1 MRYGTKTG
9 SDQESPMSEAPA
21 KRRGRPRAY
30 DPEVALSKVTETFWE
45 QGYAGASLDDL
56 SAATGM
62 NRPSLYGAF
71 GDKQA
76 LFKTALDRYMDE
88 SRAAMA
94 QAFRGGGTLR
104 EVLTRIYHTALGFYL
119 SGDAGGRGCFLT
131 SAGLGQA
138 VIDHE
143 VRQTVADGLHELDR
157 AVEAL
162 MTRRQARGELPPTV
176 DPVALGRVA
185 SMMMNA
191 LSVRARAGE
200 TREQL
205 EATIP
210 VMVELICGPPR
221 LEQQASE

>member
-1 MRYGTKTG
+1 
-9 SDQESPMSEAPA
+9 MSETAV

-30 DPEVALSKVTETFWE
+30 DPDVALAKATEIFWA
-45 QGYAGASLDDL
+45 QGFAGASLDDL
-56 SAATGM
+56 AVATGM

-76 LFKTALDRYMDE
+76 LFKSALDRYME
-88 SRAAMA
+88 RSRAAMTE
-94 QAFRGGGTLR
+94 AFRGGGALR
-104 EVLTRIYHTALGFYL
+104 EVLTRIYRTALGFYL
-119 SGDAGGRGCFLT
+119 SDDMGGRGCFLA

-138 VIDHE
+138 LIDDE
-143 VRQTVADGLHELDR
+143 VRQIVADGLHELDR
-157 AVEAL
+157 GVEGL
-162 MTRRQARGELPPTV
+162 LTRRQARGELPPAA

-185 SMMMNA
+185 CMMMNA

-210 VMVELICGPPR
+210 VMVDLICGPE
-221 LEQQASE
+221 LEPQASE

>member
-1 MRYGTKTG
+1 
-9 SDQESPMSEAPA
+9 MSETPT

-30 DPEVALSKVTETFWE
+30 DPEVALAKATETFWS
-45 QGYAGASLDDL
+45 QGFAGASLDDL

-71 GDKQA
+71 GDKQT
-76 LFKTALDRYMDE
+76 LFKAALDAYMDR
-88 SRAAMA
+88 SRAAMTE
-94 QAFRGGGTLR
+94 AFRGGGSLR
-104 EVLTRIYHTALGFYL
+104 EVLTRIYRTALGFYL
-119 SGDAGGRGCFLT
+119 SDDMGGRGCFLA

-138 VIDHE
+138 VVDHE
-143 VRQTVADGLHELDR
+143 VRQIVADGLHELDR
-157 AVEAL
+157 GVEGL
-162 MTRRQARGELPPTV
+162 MQRRQARGELPPTV

-200 TREQL
+200 TRQQL

-210 VMVELICGPPR
+210 VMVGLICGPPHP
-221 LEQQASE
+221 EPQASE

>member
-1 MRYGTKTG
+1 
-9 SDQESPMSEAPA
+9 MSEAPA

-30 DPEVALSKVTETFWE
+30 DPDVALAKATEIFWT
-45 QGYAGASLDDL
+45 QGFAGASLDDL

-71 GDKQA
+71 GDKQT
-76 LFKTALDRYMDE
+76 LFKSALDRYMDS
-88 SRAAMA
+88 SRAAMTE
-94 QAFRGGGTLR
+94 AFRGGGSLR
-104 EVLTRIYHTALGFYL
+104 DILTRVYHTALGFYL
-119 SGDAGGRGCFLT
+119 SDDLGGRGCFLA

-138 VIDHE
+138 LVDDE

-157 AVEAL
+157 AVEGL
-162 MTRRQARGELPPTV
+162 MQRRQAKGELPSTT
-176 DPVALGRVA
+176 DPIALGRVA

-210 VMVELICGPPR
+210 VMVGLICGPNRPD
-221 LEQQASE
+221 EEFAP

>member
-1 MRYGTKTG
+1 
-9 SDQESPMSEAPA
+9 MSETQSPGPSG

-30 DPEVALSKVTETFWE
+30 DPDVALAKATETFWA
-45 QGYAGASLDDL
+45 QGFAGASLDDL

-71 GDKQA
+71 GDKQT
-76 LFKTALDRYMDE
+76 LFKAALDAYMDR
-88 SRAAMA
+88 SRAAMTE
-94 QAFRGGGTLR
+94 AFRGGGSLR
-104 EVLTRIYHTALGFYL
+104 EVLTRIYNTALGFYM
-119 SGDAGGRGCFLT
+119 SDDMGGRGCFLA

-138 VIDHE
+138 LVDSD
-143 VRQTVADGLHELDR
+143 VRQIVADGLHELDR
-157 AVEAL
+157 GIEGL
-162 MTRRQARGELPPTV
+162 LQRRQARGELPSSV
-176 DPVALGRVA
+176 DPVALGRVT

-210 VMVELICGPPR
+210 VMVGLICGPANP
-221 LEQQASE
+221 A

>member
-1 MRYGTKTG
+1 MP
-9 SDQESPMSEAPA
+9 DIPA

-30 DPEVALSKVTETFWE
+30 DPKVALAKATETFWS
-45 QGYAGASLDDL
+45 QGFAGASLDDL

-76 LFKTALDRYMDE
+76 LFKTALDAYMDR
-88 SRAAMA
+88 SRAAMTE
-94 QAFRGGGTLR
+94 AFRGGGSLR
-104 EVLTRIYHTALGFYL
+104 EVLTRIYRTALGFYL
-119 SGDAGGRGCFLT
+119 ADDGSGRGCFLV

-138 VIDHE
+138 AVDKEARRI
-143 VRQTVADGLHELDR
+143 VAEGLHELDR
-157 AVEAL
+157 GVEGL
-162 MTRRQARGELPPTV
+162 LQRRQARGELPAAA
-176 DPVALGRVA
+176 DAVALGRVA

-210 VMVELICGPPR
+210 VMVDLICGPPS
-221 LEQQASE
+221 LEPQASE

>member
-1 MRYGTKTG
+1 
-9 SDQESPMSEAPA
+9 MSEQTTQSPQG

-30 DPEVALSKVTETFWE
+30 NPEVALAKATEIFWA
-45 QGYAGASLDDL
+45 QGFAGASLDDL

-71 GDKQA
+71 GDKQT
-76 LFKTALDRYMDE
+76 LFKTALDAYMDR
-88 SRAAMA
+88 SRAAMVE
-94 QAFRGGGTLR
+94 AFRGGGTLR

-119 SGDAGGRGCFLT
+119 SDDMGGRGCFLA

-138 VIDHE
+138 LVDSD
-143 VRQTVADGLHELDR
+143 VRQIVADGLHELDR
-157 AVEAL
+157 GVEGL
-162 MTRRQARGELPPTV
+162 MQRRQAKGELPATA

-200 TREQL
+200 TRAQL
-205 EATIP
+205 EATVP
-210 VMVELICGPPR
+210 VMVDLICGPANPA
-221 LEQQASE
+221 QQASE

>member
-1 MRYGTKTG
+1 
-9 SDQESPMSEAPA
+9 MSEPST
-21 KRRGRPRAY
+21 KHRGRPRAY
-30 DPEVALSKVTETFWE
+30 DPDVALAKATEIFWT
-45 QGYAGASLDDL
+45 QGFAGASLDDL

-71 GDKQA
+71 GDKQT
-76 LFKTALDRYMDE
+76 LFKSALDRYMDS
-88 SRAAMA
+88 SRAAMTE
-94 QAFRGGGTLR
+94 AFRGGGSLR
-104 EVLTRIYHTALGFYL
+104 DILTRVYHTALGFYL
-119 SGDAGGRGCFLT
+119 SDDLGGRGCFLA

-138 VIDHE
+138 LVDDE

-157 AVEAL
+157 AVEGL
-162 MTRRQARGELPPTV
+162 MQRRQAKGELPSTT
-176 DPVALGRVA
+176 DPIALGRVA

-210 VMVELICGPPR
+210 VMVGLICGPNRPD
-221 LEQQASE
+221 EEFAP

>member
-1 MRYGTKTG
+1 M
-9 SDQESPMSEAPA
+9 SDIPA

-30 DPEVALSKVTETFWE
+30 DPKVALAKATETFWS
-45 QGYAGASLDDL
+45 QGFAGASLDDL

-76 LFKTALDRYMDE
+76 LFRTALDAYMDR
-88 SRAAMA
+88 SRAAMTE
-94 QAFRGGGTLR
+94 AFRGGGSLR
-104 EVLTRIYHTALGFYL
+104 EVLTRIYRTALGFYL
-119 SGDAGGRGCFLT
+119 ADDGSGRGCFLV

-138 VIDHE
+138 AVDEDARRI
-143 VRQTVADGLHELDR
+143 VAEGLHELDR
-157 AVEAL
+157 GVEGL
-162 MTRRQARGELPPTV
+162 LQRRQARGELPAAA

-210 VMVELICGPPR
+210 VMVDLICGPPQR
-221 LEQQASE
+221 EPQASE

>member
-1 MRYGTKTG
+1 
-9 SDQESPMSEAPA
+9 MSETASSPLG

-30 DPEVALSKVTETFWE
+30 DPEVALAKATDIFWA
-45 QGYAGASLDDL
+45 QGFAGASLDDL

-76 LFKTALDRYMDE
+76 LFKSALNRYMDS
-88 SRAAMA
+88 SRSAMTE
-94 QAFRGGGTLR
+94 AFRGGGALR
-104 EVLTRIYHTALGFYL
+104 DILTRIYHTALGFYL
-119 SGDAGGRGCFLT
+119 SDDVGGRGCFLA

-138 VIDHE
+138 LVDDE

-157 AVEAL
+157 AV
-162 MTRRQARGELPPTV
+162 ARLFERHAASDLPPGA
-176 DPVALGRVA
+176 DHA
-185 SMMMNA
+185 SLARLASLLMNG

-205 EATIP
+205 EATITAA
-210 VMVELICGPPR
+210 VNLICGPPR
-221 LEQQASE
+221 V

>member
-1 MRYGTKTG
+1 
-9 SDQESPMSEAPA
+9 MSEQPA

-30 DPEVALSKVTETFWE
+30 DPQVALAKATDTFWA

-76 LFKTALDRYMDE
+76 LFSAAIDAYIDT
-88 SRAAMA
+88 SRVAMT
-94 QAFRGGGTLR
+94 QAFRSGGALR
-104 EVLTRIYHTALGFYL
+104 QVLERVYHAGLDIYL
-119 SGDAGGRGCFLT
+119 SGDIGGRGCFMT

-138 VIDHE
+138 VVDPA
-143 VRQTVADGLHELDR
+143 VRDKIASGLHEVDR
-157 AVEAL
+157 AFERLV
-162 MTRRQARGELPPTV
+162 ARAHAAGELPV
-176 DPVALGRVA
+176 GADPAALARVVAL
-185 SMMMNA
+185 MLNA

-205 EATIP
+205 EAT
-210 VMVELICGPPR
+210 VQATLDLVCGR
-221 LEQQASE
+221 EASA

>member
-1 MRYGTKTG
+1 
-9 SDQESPMSEAPA
+9 MSEAPA

-30 DPEVALSKVTETFWE
+30 DPEVALAKVTETFWD

-76 LFKTALDRYMDE
+76 IFKTALDGYMDA
-88 SRAAMA
+88 SR
-94 QAFRGGGTLR
+94 QAFIEVFRSGGSLR
-104 EVLTRIYHTALGFYL
+104 AVLARIYRTALDRYL
-119 SGDAGGRGCFLT
+119 SGDAGGRGCFLV

-138 VIDHE
+138 VVDE
-143 VRQTVADGLHELDR
+143 NVRQTVADGLHELDR
-157 AVEAL
+157 GLVGLFKRA
-162 MTRRQARGELPPTV
+162 QAAGDLPADADHATL
-176 DPVALGRVA
+176 AKLA

-200 TREQL
+200 TREEL
-205 EATIP
+205 EATIMAA
-210 VMVELICGPPR
+210 VDLICGPPNPT
-221 LEQQASE
+221 

>member
-1 MRYGTKTG
+1 
-9 SDQESPMSEAPA
+9 MSEAPA

-30 DPEVALSKVTETFWE
+30 DPEVALAKATDIFWA
-45 QGYAGASLDDL
+45 QGFAGASLDDL

-76 LFKTALDRYMDE
+76 LFKSALDRYMDS
-88 SRAAMA
+88 SRAAMTE
-94 QAFRGGGTLR
+94 AFRGGGSLR

-119 SGDAGGRGCFLT
+119 PDDVGGRGCFLA

-138 VIDHE
+138 LVDDE
-143 VRQTVADGLHELDR
+143 VRQIVADGMHELDR
-157 AVEAL
+157 AVEGL
-162 MTRRQARGELPPTV
+162 MTRRQARGELPPTA

-185 SMMMNA
+185 SMLMNA

-210 VMVELICGPPR
+210 VMVELICGPPNPTP
-221 LEQQASE
+221 QASE

>member
-1 MRYGTKTG
+1 
-9 SDQESPMSEAPA
+9 MSETPT

-30 DPEVALSKVTETFWE
+30 DPEVALAKATETFWS
-45 QGYAGASLDDL
+45 QGFAGASLDDL

-71 GDKQA
+71 GDKQT
-76 LFKTALDRYMDE
+76 LFKTALDAYMDR
-88 SRAAMA
+88 SRAAMTE
-94 QAFRGGGTLR
+94 AFRGGGSLR

-119 SGDAGGRGCFLT
+119 SDDMGGRGCFLA

-138 VIDHE
+138 VVDSE
-143 VRQTVADGLHELDR
+143 VRRIVADGLHELDR
-157 AVEAL
+157 GVEGL
-162 MTRRQARGELPPTV
+162 MQRRQARGELPADA

-210 VMVELICGPPR
+210 VMVGLICGPPR
-221 LEQQASE
+221 I

>member
-1 MRYGTKTG
+1 
-9 SDQESPMSEAPA
+9 MSEQPA

-30 DPEVALSKVTETFWE
+30 DPAVALAKATETFWL

-76 LFKTALDRYMDE
+76 LFSAAIDAYMDTRRE
-88 SRAAMA
+88 AMVRAF
-94 QAFRGGGTLR
+94 QAGGTLR
-104 EVLTRIYHTALGFYL
+104 EALQRVYRAALDIYLA
-119 SGDAGGRGCFLT
+119 GDVGGRGCFMV

-138 VIDHE
+138 VVDPA
-143 VRQTVADGLHELDR
+143 VRDKVAAGLRELDR
-157 AVEAL
+157 GFERLVARA
-162 MTRRQARGELPPTV
+162 QAAGELQPGV
-176 DPVALGRVA
+176 DPAALAKVAGGML
-185 SMMMNA
+185 NA

-205 EATIP
+205 DAMVQATLDL
-210 VMVELICGPPR
+210 VCGR
-221 LEQQASE
+221 QAPA

>member
-1 MRYGTKTG
+1 
-9 SDQESPMSEAPA
+9 MSETPV

-30 DPEVALSKVTETFWE
+30 DPEVALAKATETFWA
-45 QGYAGASLDDL
+45 QGFAGASLDDL

-71 GDKQA
+71 GDKQT
-76 LFKTALDRYMDE
+76 LFKTALDAYMDR
-88 SRAAMA
+88 SRAAMTE
-94 QAFRGGGTLR
+94 AFRGGGTLR
-104 EVLTRIYHTALGFYL
+104 EVLTRIYHTALGFYM
-119 SGDAGGRGCFLT
+119 SDDMGGRGCFLA

-138 VIDHE
+138 VVDSE

-157 AVEAL
+157 GVEGL
-162 MTRRQARGELPPTV
+162 MQRRQAKGELPSTV
-176 DPVALGRVA
+176 DPIALGRVA

-205 EATIP
+205 EATIS
-210 VMVELICGPPR
+210 VMVNLICGSNRPDER
-221 LEQQASE
+221 S

>member
-1 MRYGTKTG
+1 
-9 SDQESPMSEAPA
+9 MSEPST

-30 DPEVALSKVTETFWE
+30 DPDVALAKATEIFWT
-45 QGYAGASLDDL
+45 QGFAGASLDDL

-71 GDKQA
+71 GDKQT
-76 LFKTALDRYMDE
+76 LFKSALDRYMDS
-88 SRAAMA
+88 SRAAMTE
-94 QAFRGGGTLR
+94 AFRGGGSLR
-104 EVLTRIYHTALGFYL
+104 DILTRVYHTALGFYL
-119 SGDAGGRGCFLT
+119 SDDLGGRGCFLA

-138 VIDHE
+138 LVDDE

-157 AVEAL
+157 AVEGL
-162 MTRRQARGELPPTV
+162 MQRRQAKGELPSTT
-176 DPVALGRVA
+176 DPIALGRVA

-210 VMVELICGPPR
+210 VMVGLICGPNRPDER
-221 LEQQASE
+221 S